1 MKKSF
6 NIKSIISLRDKLIS
20 KELQPSTEEATKQWL
35 IMPMLISLG
44 YDPYSSDIIPE
55 FTLDV
60 GVKKGE
66 KVDYAIQINNQP
78 VAIVECKQ
86 LNVNLQ
92 DKHIDQL
99 YRYFAT
105 SDVHIAILTNG
116 DDYWFFTDS
125 VKTNIMDLK
134 PYYEIKLTQAT
145 NDEINKLEI
154 YSKDLIQ
161 YTDVAKIVQ
170 YEKFQKECE
179 DLVAS
184 LRYNHIPNW
193 LIDALL
199 QRSGDIKDVSKS
211 TLAEYLYNEISEQFN
226 GFKKTTRKKRKTN
239 DTDST
244 DEIIDNDKDN
254 SSKQISNI
262 KLHHEY
268 IFNDYSDGD
277 WQFHKIEYAIIFG
290 EKYEDI
296 SARKVLTTVVQ
307 QLIDKYS
314 INPNKLAESELF
326 KGGHKIVVG
335 KGEEILDPYYIEEH
349 NISVGTKLGIGNIM
363 KFIEKLL
370 RFAELSDD
378 EIKISFKE

>member
-78 VAIVECKQ
+78 IAIVECKQ

-145 NDEINKLEI
+145 NDEINKLEM

-170 YEKFQKECE
+170 YEKFQQECE
-179 DLVAS
+179 DLVTS

-193 LIDALL
+193 LIDVLL
-199 QRSGDIKDVSKS
+199 QRSGNIKDVSKS

-262 KLHHEY
+262 QLHHEY
-268 IFNDYSDGD
+268 VFNDYSDGN

-290 EKYEDI
+290 EKYEKI
-296 SARKVLTTVVQ
+296 SGRQILIKVVQ
-307 QLIDKYS
+307 QLLDKYNIS
-314 INPNKLAESELF
+314 ANELVQSEDF
-326 KGGHKIVVG
+326 NGYYKIVQG
-335 KGEEILDPYYIEEH
+335 HAEDTCCYYYIEDYD
-349 NISVGTKLGIGNIM
+349 ISVATKFGIGHIV